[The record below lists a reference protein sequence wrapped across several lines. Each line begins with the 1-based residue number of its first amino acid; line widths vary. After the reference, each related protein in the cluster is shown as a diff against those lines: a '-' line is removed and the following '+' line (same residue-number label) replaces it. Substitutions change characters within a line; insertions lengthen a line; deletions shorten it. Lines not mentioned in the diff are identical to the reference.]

1 MLTVEFQTG
10 ALVLL
15 VVAALTIAWIQMAER
30 ADRQRAGQEALEG
43 VGHEFRITLQ
53 RFMAE
58 LSAVLNGARMTE
70 RDFLPVAHPQ
80 LDAVHARTIHANRNA
95 MSVIGACYMVLD
107 VRKQDLRAAWREGE
121 ALEPVAD
128 AAIDDLIDG
137 IVTLYLWEAHRGAR
151 PSEARSTRTW
161 DVRRWMKRHDFHAD
175 AFPERHLRDDV
186 VERLR
191 TYGMD
196 LKPRP
201 LTHTAHEYFSL
212 RYDRYAD
219 PHAPFGRRNRRH
231 PSRPKGSAST
241 TEEQPMQALH
251 APNGTPG
258 APAAVS

>member
-1 MLTVEFQTG
+1 MFTVEFQTG

-15 VVAALTIAWIQMAER
+15 VVAALAIAWIQWAER
-30 ADRQRAGQEALEG
+30 ADRKRAGQEALEG

-58 LSAVLNGARMTE
+58 LSAVLKGAGMTE
-70 RDFLPVAHPQ
+70 RDFLPASHPQ

-95 MSVIGACYMVLD
+95 MSVIGACYMVVD

-121 ALEPVAD
+121 DLKPVAE

-137 IVTLYLWEAHRGAR
+137 IVTLYLWEAHGGAR
-151 PSEARSTRTW
+151 PAEARASRTW

-175 AFPERHLRDDV
+175 AFPGRHLRDDV

-191 TYGMD
+191 AYGMD

-212 RYDRYAD
+212 RYDRRAD
-219 PHAPFGRRNRRH
+219 PNGPFGRRPRRRANRAL
-231 PSRPKGSAST
+231 SETST
-241 TEEQPMQALH
+241 DAQPMQALH
-251 APNGTPG
+251 ASPGTSG
-258 APAAVS
+258 APAAVR